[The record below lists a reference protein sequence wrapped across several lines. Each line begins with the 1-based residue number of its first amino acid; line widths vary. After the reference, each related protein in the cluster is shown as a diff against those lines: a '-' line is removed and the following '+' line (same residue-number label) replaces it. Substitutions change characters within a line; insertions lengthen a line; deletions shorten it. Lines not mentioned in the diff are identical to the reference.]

1 MKTVSRLL
9 GVLFLVLFMALPSSA
24 QMVNVNLRV
33 NDEVTGKPMPYIRVE
48 ACDIHN
54 PNYRYHKGITN
65 KDGVLALTMPAGD
78 ILYVGADENHH
89 PVSVVIE
96 THCKVEVNLLVNKRD
111 ISEYEYVG
119 EERFGLRPVR
129 RNGKYGFIN
138 AEGIEVVSSR
148 YDEVCQDYPEN
159 FSMLRVKLGD
169 KYGYVD
175 YLRGGENPTIYDEA
189 SLPYMVGGELSRV
202 RRDGKYG
209 YIGVNNSTPCQF
221 DDAEEYLIYS
231 TSPETMEVD
240 YSRGYAKVWSN
251 KTGMVGYVNQDAY
264 LEGPVIYE
272 DIIWNEFSD
281 EPLWV
286 KANGKYAPAGT
297 IRPDMVVKTY
307 DYATAFNGQNL
318 AVVGEIYRKSSGT
331 MRYGYADKKGVL
343 VIPLIYDAAYPFR
356 EGYAAVVKDG
366 KLGFID
372 EKGNIAVPF
381 GDYEYYGDFSD
392 GVAAVKKDGK
402 IGFIDAR
409 GKNVIPCRY
418 EGVGNFESGSTIAR
432 LKGKWGL
439 IDKKGK
445 ALTKFIYNTV
455 PDADDPLQLQ
465 RPDGVVVYLDAEG
478 NEYPTLKKRSQGI
491 IQTYAKDEFE
501 YVRAFLDVARD
512 YADGAVFSEY
522 DSASGETYSTWTV
535 LEPALAAA
543 SQGSLLG
550 RVLAGIFYYLE
561 GDFVEAHNYLFT
573 AQSELKLDP
582 EAPFTKDTAMQRFL
596 SNMMNTYL
604 GKMYLFGDGVPQ
616 DYQKAVYYLEKSKYE
631 DAPYL
636 LAQMAERGLGMDVN
650 LEKAKELYDWYFR
663 QTGYRKAWASA
674 LTMDSMIQYEM
685 QDATMLPASSSPG
698 ETKKPVE
705 EKPKPVYPEIKKIAL
720 IIGNSDY
727 AYGSFLANPVNDAE
741 DIAFKLEELGFDVI
755 QGFDLTQRG
764 IVEKIDELAIRSS
777 GYDVALF
784 YYAGHGIQHK
794 GVNYLVPVDVNLK
807 SETDVQY
814 DCVPVNRVLS
824 RLEEEECK
832 MKIVILDACRNDP
845 FAKSWN
851 RSVTMQGLAPMDAP
865 VGTFIAFSTAPGAVA
880 KDGSGNNSPYAD
892 ALLRVL
898 EKTGLNIHDVFQDV
912 HDIVVKETG
921 KEQHPWTSSS
931 LTGRLYLNTK

>member
-1 MKTVSRLL
+1 MRTILKVVSVM
-9 GVLFLVLFMALPSSA
+9 VLMLVSLAASA

-33 NDEVTGKPMPYIRVE
+33 NDEVTGKPMPYIRVDVS
-48 ACDIHN
+48 DIHN

-65 KDGVLALTMPAGD
+65 KDGILDLTMPAGD
-78 ILYVGADENHH
+78 ILHIGSDANHH

-96 THCKVEVNLLVNKRD
+96 AHCTVKVNLLVNQRD

-119 EERFGLRPVR
+119 EERFGLRLVR
-129 RNGKYGFIN
+129 RNGKYGLIN
-138 AEGIEVVSSR
+138 AEGREVVSST
-148 YDEVCQDYPEN
+148 YDEVCQDYPKN

-175 YLRGGENPTIYDEA
+175 YLRGGENPTIYEEA

-202 RRDGKYG
+202 KRDGKYG
-209 YIGVNNSTPCQF
+209 YVGVDNSTPCQF

-318 AVVGEIYRKSSGT
+318 AVVGEIYRKSSGI

-343 VIPLIYDAAYPFR
+343 VIPIIYDTAYPFS
-356 EGYAAVVKDG
+356 EGYAAVIKDG

-372 EKGNIAVPF
+372 EKGKVAVPF
-381 GDYEYYGDFSD
+381 GDYEYFGDFSD
-392 GVAAVKKDGK
+392 GLAAVRKDAK

-418 EGVGNFESGSTIAR
+418 EMADYFENGSAIAR
-432 LKGKWGL
+432 MNGKWGL

-445 ALTKFIYNTV
+445 ALTKFIYNMV

-465 RPDGVVVYLDAEG
+465 RPDGIVVYLDAEG
-478 NEYPTLKKRSQGI
+478 NEYPTLKKRNQRI
-491 IQTYAKDEFE
+491 IQTYAKEGYE
-501 YVRAFLDVARD
+501 YVKAFLDVARD
-512 YADGAVFSEY
+512 YAGGTVFSEY
-522 DSASGETYSTWTV
+522 DSASGETYSTRTV
-535 LEPALAAA
+535 LEPALDAA

-561 GDFVEAHNYLFT
+561 GDFVEAHNFLFT
-573 AQSELKLDP
+573 AQSEWKPDP
-582 EAPFTKDTAMQRFL
+582 EAPLTKDVAMQRFL
-596 SNMMNTYL
+596 SSMMNAYL

-616 DYQKAVYYLEKSKYE
+616 DYQKAVSYLEKSKYE
-631 DAPYL
+631 NAPHL

-650 LEKAKELYDWYFR
+650 LEKAKDLYYWYFR
-663 QTGYRKAWASA
+663 QTGYREAWASA
-674 LTMDSMIQYEM
+674 RAVESRIEYEM
-685 QDATMLPASSSPG
+685 QATTTVPAASSPG
-698 ETKKPVE
+698 EIKTTVK
-705 EKPKPVYPEIKKIAL
+705 EKPKPVYPEMKKIAL
-720 IIGNSDY
+720 VIGNSDY

-741 DIAFKLEELGFDVI
+741 DIAFKLEEIGFDVI
-755 QGFDLTQRG
+755 QGFDLTERG
-764 IVEKIDELAIRSS
+764 IVEKIDELANRSS
-777 GYDVALF
+777 QYDVALF

-832 MKIVILDACRNDP
+832 MKIIILDACRNDP

-851 RSVTMQGLAPMDAP
+851 RSVAIQGLAPMDAP
-865 VGTFIAFSTAPGAVA
+865 VGTFIAFSTAPGSVA
-880 KDGSGNNSPYAD
+880 RDGSGNNSPYAE
-892 ALLRVL
+892 ALLQVL
-898 EKTGLNIHDVFQDV
+898 EETGLNIHDVFQEV
-912 HDIVVKETG
+912 HDIVVKVTT